1 MQSIYNFI
9 VSPYAKRT
17 TSEKEVN
24 GVTLLLNTELQNHLY
39 TSRHGVVQAVP
50 KVNDLGL
57 LPGDEI
63 IVHHNVFRRFRDIRG
78 VEKNSRSYYEE
89 DKFFVYPDQIYA
101 YKRND
106 EWKPI
111 EGFIFVKPMLEDR
124 MFSEHNE
131 RPLIGKV
138 KYAYGDY
145 KAEELVGFTP
155 GTEYEFNIE
164 GEKVYRVP
172 ANRITIK
179 YGYQEGKEE
188 YNPSWSQSS

>member
-1 MQSIYNFI
+1 MQSIYNFM

-17 TSEKEVN
+17 TSEKEIN

-39 TSRHGVVQAVP
+39 TSRHGVVKAIP

-57 LPGDEI
+57 LPGDEV
-63 IVHHNVFRRFRDIRG
+63 IVHHNVFRRFRDVRG
-78 VEKNSRSYYEE
+78 AEKNSRSYYEE
-89 DKFFVYPDQIYA
+89 DKYFVYPDQIYA
-101 YKRND
+101 FKRD
-106 EWKPI
+106 GEWKPVA
-111 EGFIFVKPMLEDR
+111 GFIFVKPMLDER

-131 RPLIGKV
+131 LPLIGKV
-138 KYAYGDY
+138 KYAYEGF
-145 KAEELVGFTP
+145 ESGELIGFTP

-179 YGYQEGKEE
+179 YGHQASEKE
-188 YNPSWSQSS
+188 YNPS

>member
-9 VSPYAKRT
+9 ISPYAKRT
-17 TSEKEVN
+17 TSEKEIN

-39 TSRHGVVQAVP
+39 TSRHGVVKAIP

-57 LPGDEI
+57 LPGDEV
-63 IVHHNVFRRFRDIRG
+63 IVHHNVFRRFRDVRG
-78 VEKNSRSYYEE
+78 AEKNSRSYYEE
-89 DKFFVYPDQIYA
+89 DKYFVYPDQIYA
-101 YKRND
+101 FKRD
-106 EWKPI
+106 GEWQPV
-111 EGFIFVKPMLEDR
+111 EGFIFVKPILDER

-131 RPLIGKV
+131 KPLIGKV
-138 KYAYGDY
+138 KYAYRGF
-145 KAEELVGFTP
+145 KADELIGFTP

-179 YGYQEGKEE
+179 YGQQASEKE

>member
-9 VSPYAKRT
+9 ISPYAKRT
-17 TSEKEVN
+17 TSEKEIN

-39 TSRHGVVQAVP
+39 TSRHGVVKAIP

-57 LPGDEI
+57 LPGDEV
-63 IVHHNVFRRFRDIRG
+63 IVHHNVFRRFRDVRG
-78 VEKNSRSYYEE
+78 TEKNSRSYYEE
-89 DKFFVYPDQIYA
+89 DKYFVYPDQIYA
-101 YKRND
+101 FKRD
-106 EWKPI
+106 GEWQPV
-111 EGFIFVKPMLEDR
+111 EGFIFVKPMLDER

-131 RPLIGKV
+131 LPLIGKV
-138 KYAYGDY
+138 KYAYKGF
-145 KAEELVGFTP
+145 EIGELIGFTP

-179 YGYQEGKEE
+179 YGQQASEKE